1 MIRRP
6 PRSTLFPYTTLF
18 RSDDVHTLETTGSSA
33 AREGGCCA
41 HRLETRVEIMWMRR
55 GQHCASPWPCLTL
68 PRHLGGPLRRSAL
81 VGAALVLAACSRP
94 SGPIVIGLAGPISQA
109 RGASMLRAAPLAV
122 DQFYGRGGARGRLLK
137 PETVDDS

>member
-1 MIRRP
+1 MLCTP
-6 PRSTLFPYTTLF
+6 SGKPRGNHVDAT
-18 RSDDVHTLETTGSSA
+18 
-33 AREGGCCA
+33 
-41 HRLETRVEIMWMRR
+41 

-109 RGASMLRAAPLAV
+109 RGASMLPAAPLAV
-122 DQFYGRGGARGRLLK
+122 GPINRPGGAAGRPLQ
-137 PETVDDS
+137 PEAGDGSGSAES